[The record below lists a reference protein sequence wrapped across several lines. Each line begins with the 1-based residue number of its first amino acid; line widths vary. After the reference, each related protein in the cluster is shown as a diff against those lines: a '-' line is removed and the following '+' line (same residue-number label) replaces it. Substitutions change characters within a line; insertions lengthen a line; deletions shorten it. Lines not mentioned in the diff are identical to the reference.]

1 MEADFSGYATK
12 AGLKCSDG
20 RTIMPDAFKINDG
33 QKVPLVWQH
42 GHNDPSNVLGHA
54 VLENREDGVYAYAY
68 FNTTEAANNA
78 KTLVRHGDITAM
90 SIYANQLVER
100 SKQVFHGVIR
110 EVSLVLSGANPGAL
124 IDNVSIRHTDGEIDV
139 LDDEAVIY
147 TGETLQHTEQPVDRA
162 EEKKT
167 FQEPVSDQTKEAEM
181 EPEQE
186 TLEHTA
192 DGNTVKQIFDT
203 FTEEQKNVVYYMIG
217 SALENQGAKHSGLDE
232 DGNLTHTKEGY
243 GDMSYN
249 IFEQNG
255 TAATD
260 RHTLSHEDVQ
270 GIVSDAMQTGS
281 LKKSVEN
288 FALQHGI
295 ENIDIMFPDAKAI
308 ADRPEFIK
316 RETEWVG
323 GVLSGT
329 RHTPFSRIKSL
340 TADLTYDDARAK
352 GYIKGHFKKEEFF
365 GVAKRTT
372 GPTTIYKK
380 QKLDRDDMIDLTD
393 FDVVAWLKAEMRMM
407 LDEEL
412 ARAILIGDGRSADN
426 EDKIKDPYGAADGMG
441 IRSILH
447 DNELFVT
454 TVNVNVDDEGSNM
467 SEVIDSVIT
476 ARRFYKGSG
485 QPTFYTTEP
494 IITQMLLLRDKMGR
508 RLYRTL
514 DDLASEMRVASI
526 VPVEVME
533 TESDLVGII
542 VNLSDYVIGADRGGD
557 VSMFDDFDIDY
568 NQYKYLIETRLS
580 GALVRAKSAM
590 VIKKVTAT
598 DVLVTPVAPTFN
610 ASTNTITIPTTDG
623 VTYQIAG
630 QTVTGSQVI
639 TKDTTVDAVPT
650 SGHYFSTS
658 ANDSWTYKYAA
669 PKV

>member
-1 MEADFSGYATK
+1 M
-12 AGLKCSDG
+12 
-20 RTIMPDAFKINDG
+20 
-33 QKVPLVWQH
+33 
-42 GHNDPSNVLGHA
+42 
-54 VLENREDGVYAYAY
+54 
-68 FNTTEAANNA
+68 
-78 KTLVRHGDITAM
+78 
-90 SIYANQLVER
+90 
-100 SKQVFHGVIR
+100 
-110 EVSLVLSGANPGAL
+110 
-124 IDNVSIRHTDGEIDV
+124 
-139 LDDEAVIY
+139 
-147 TGETLQHTEQPVDRA
+147 
-162 EEKKT
+162 
-167 FQEPVSDQTKEAEM
+167 
-181 EPEQE
+181 
-186 TLEHTA
+186 
-192 DGNTVKQIFDT
+192 
-203 FTEEQKNVVYYMIG
+203 
-217 SALENQGAKHSGLDE
+217 
-232 DGNLTHTKEGY
+232 
-243 GDMSYN
+243 
-249 IFEQNG
+249 
-255 TAATD
+255 
-260 RHTLSHEDVQ
+260 Q

-352 GYIKGHFKKEEFF
+352 GYIKGHFMKEEFF
-365 GVAKRTT
+365 SVAKRTT

-380 QKLDRDDMIDLTD
+380 QKLDRDDMVDLTD

-412 ARAILIGDGRSADN
+412 ARAILIGDGRSVDN
-426 EDKIKDPYGAADGMG
+426 EDKIKDPYGAADGLG

-454 TVNVNVDDEGSNM
+454 TVNVNLDDDGSDM
-467 SEVIDSVIT
+467 SEVIDSVLT

-590 VIKKVTAT
+590 VIKKVAAT
-598 DVLVTPVAPTFN
+598 NVLVAPVAPTFN
-610 ASTNTITIPTTDG
+610 ATTNTITIPTTDG
-623 VTYQIAG
+623 VTYQIEG
-630 QTVTGSQVI
+630 QPVTGSTVI

-658 ANDSWTYKYAA
+658 ANDSWNYKYTA